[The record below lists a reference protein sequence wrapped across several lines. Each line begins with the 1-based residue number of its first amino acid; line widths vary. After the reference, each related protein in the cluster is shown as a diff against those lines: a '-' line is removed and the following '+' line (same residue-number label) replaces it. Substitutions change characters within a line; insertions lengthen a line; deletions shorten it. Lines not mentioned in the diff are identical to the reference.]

1 MTILAGT
8 LNPAQQAA
16 VRYLDGP
23 LLVLAGA
30 GSGKTRVITQ
40 KIGYL
45 LAQDYCAPERI
56 YAVTFTQ
63 KAAQEMQA
71 RCKAQLARPS
81 RSVHIGTFHT
91 LGLEILRAEHAAL
104 GLRANFA
111 LFDAYDSERLL
122 KEILVHDSKLR
133 TQPLSAI
140 AAAISQWKNALLDP
154 AQVLAE
160 QEEPEQRLLAR
171 AYQRY
176 QRQLT
181 AYHAVD
187 FDDLLRL
194 PVRLWQQQ
202 PDCLQAWQARLGY
215 LLVDE
220 YQDTN
225 AAQYALVRSWVGA
238 GQAFTVV
245 GDDAQ
250 AIYAWRGAQ
259 ADNLFQLTQD
269 FPRLQV
275 LKLEQNYRSTPQILA
290 AANQLIANNNIR
302 FAKQLW
308 TALPAGAPVR
318 VLPCPDE
325 QQEAAQVVAD
335 LRQHQAAVQG
345 AWEAYAVLYRSNQQA
360 RLFEEQLRAQ
370 GIPYTVSGGDSFF
383 ARPEIKDA
391 VAYLQVLANGADNN
405 ALLRIINTP
414 KRDLSPAV
422 LEQLAQF
429 AHQRGLS
436 LLQACAQAA
445 QLTELP
451 GEVAQRLLHLHQ
463 LMRQHQTLAERS
475 GGAAGLRQVLDAV
488 RYGVHLDA
496 QAFSSATA
504 ERRKRNVAS
513 LLTWLARLE
522 TQEPALRQPRALVA
536 RLTLRDVLERNEAQ
550 TRSGVSL
557 MTLHAAKGL
566 EFPHVYLTGLE
577 EALLPHEHSLKEGG
591 IEEERRLCYVGVTRA
606 QQRLTLTY
614 AQTRRSSQQPQPTT
628 PSRFLAELG
637 ELSWERQPTN
647 VLPPKET
654 RRQRLAGL
662 RALLEE

>member
-1 MTILAGT
+1 M
-8 LNPAQQAA
+8 LNPAQMAA

-40 KIGYL
+40 KIAYL
-45 LAQDYCAPERI
+45 LAQDYCAVEAI
-56 YAVTFTQ
+56 YAITFTQ

-71 RCKAQLARPS
+71 RCKAQGGS
-81 RSVHIGTFHT
+81 RSFRNLHIGTFHN

-122 KEILVHDSKLR
+122 KEILLHDRKLR
-133 TQPLSAI
+133 AQPLSAI
-140 AAAISQWKNALLDP
+140 TAAISQWKNALQEPTQLLAELEDP
-154 AQVLAE
+154 A
-160 QEEPEQRLLAR
+160 QRLLAR

-194 PVRLWQQQ
+194 PARLWQQQ
-202 PDCLQAWQARLGY
+202 PERLHAWQAKLGY

-225 AAQYALVRSWVGA
+225 AAQYALVRSWVGLRP
-238 GQAFTVV
+238 AFTVV

-269 FPRLQV
+269 FPTLQV
-275 LKLEQNYRSTPQILA
+275 LKLEQNYRSTPQILE
-290 AANQLIANNNIR
+290 AANQLISNNSAR
-302 FAKQLW
+302 FAKRLW
-308 TALPAGAPVR
+308 TALPVGGAVR
-318 VLPCPDE
+318 VLPCADE

-335 LRQHQAAVQG
+335 LHQHQTATQAP
-345 AWEAYAVLYRSNQQA
+345 WDTYAILYRSNQQS

-370 GIPYTVSGGDSFF
+370 GMPYTVSGGDSFF
-383 ARPEIKDA
+383 ARPEVKDA
-391 VAYLQVLANGADNN
+391 VAYLQLLANGMDNN

-414 KRDLSPAV
+414 KRELSPAV
-422 LEQLAQF
+422 LEQLAQL
-429 AHQRGLS
+429 AHQRGGS
-436 LLQACAQAA
+436 LLWACAQAHQIPDLA
-445 QLTELP
+445 SD
-451 GEVAQRLLHLHQ
+451 VVQRLLHFHQ
-463 LMRQHQTLAERS
+463 LMQQYQAVAERS
-475 GGAAGLRQVLDAV
+475 GGAAGLRQLLEAV
-488 RYGVHLDA
+488 RYNLHLEA
-496 QAFSSATA
+496 QALSTASA

-513 LLTWLARLE
+513 VLAWLSKLE
-522 TQEPALRQPRALVA
+522 QQEPELRQPKALVA
-536 RLTLRDVLERNEAQ
+536 RLALRDLLERNETQ
-550 TRSGVSL
+550 TRSGVAL

-566 EFPHVYLTGLE
+566 EFPSVYLTGLE
-577 EALLPHEHSLKEGG
+577 EGLLPHEHSLKDGG

-606 QQRLTLTY
+606 QQRLTLSY
-614 AQTRRSSQQPQPTT
+614 AQTRRSGQQPQPTT
-628 PSRFLAELG
+628 PSRFITELGAELH
-637 ELSWERQPTN
+637 WERQPTN

-662 RALLEE
+662 RALLED